1 MTKSKRSYTRYSS
14 NAALKNGSA
23 ATIYRHVSKEPL
35 SEEYHKLRESHRN
48 LQMNFEAL
56 RNENEQLKVVKDQK
70 DQQMKDNKK
79 LIETLANRNQR
90 IKELDVEIIQRDNE
104 IKTLKDTSVHRNEV
118 NVLEGK
124 LKKKAQE
131 IKELET
137 KINQTKINHLYHL
150 ENQINQLKQ
159 ENEKLKAKLDDVKED
174 NPQSRFDMIRVL
186 SDDIQKVMKENES
199 LKEKLEFLNKV
210 KEDYFTTIKDRN
222 NDIEILKEEH
232 GELIEK
238 LDDIQKVMKENEE
251 LSKANQELKKERDDY
266 KGLSEEWREQ
276 SNEICNLMGKDTDG
290 WSNIAG
296 DTLIDVKDLL
306 YERDTLKTK
315 LDEYRKISTQLFD
328 LE

>member
-1 MTKSKRSYTRYSS
+1 MTKSKRTYTRYSS

-70 DQQMKDNKK
+70 NQQMKDNKK

-159 ENEKLKAKLDDVKED
+159 ENEKLKED
-174 NPQSRFDMIRVL
+174 NPQSRFDMIKVL
-186 SDDIQKVMKENES
+186 SDDIQKVMKENE
-199 LKEKLEFLNKV
+199 
-210 KEDYFTTIKDRN
+210 
-222 NDIEILKEEH
+222 
-232 GELIEK
+232 
-238 LDDIQKVMKENEE
+238 
-251 LSKANQELKKERDDY
+251 ELKKERDDY

>member
-1 MTKSKRSYTRYSS
+1 MTKSKRTYTRYSS

-159 ENEKLKAKLDDVKED
+159 ENEKLKED

-238 LDDIQKVMKENEE
+238 LDE
-251 LSKANQELKKERDDY
+251 Y
-266 KGLSEEWREQ
+266 K
-276 SNEICNLMGKDTDG
+276 
-290 WSNIAG
+290 
-296 DTLIDVKDLL
+296 
-306 YERDTLKTK
+306 
-315 LDEYRKISTQLFD
+315 KISTMLFD
-328 LE
+328 LG

>member
-1 MTKSKRSYTRYSS
+1 MTKSKRTRYSS

-23 ATIYRHVSKEPL
+23 STIYRHVSKEPL
-35 SEEYHKLRESHRN
+35 SEEYHKLRESHRT

-124 LKKKAQE
+124 LKKKDQE

-150 ENQINQLKQ
+150 ENQINQLKA
-159 ENEKLKAKLDDVKED
+159 ENEKLKEDVDINRNGQKKLRERVQGLREENEKLKED
-174 NPQSRFDMIRVL
+174 NPQSRFDMIKVL
-186 SDDIQKVMKENES
+186 SDDIQKVMKENE
-199 LKEKLEFLNKV
+199 
-210 KEDYFTTIKDRN
+210 
-222 NDIEILKEEH
+222 
-232 GELIEK
+232 
-238 LDDIQKVMKENEE
+238 
-251 LSKANQELKKERDDY
+251 ELKKERDDY